1 MSDLQVDGEDERGG
15 GDHGEGLVVG
25 GRLPVL
31 SHRLQKGSVRDEED
45 DERDEDAV
53 EQADEEVLVVEH
65 RPLLAREVEFGEFQA
80 QFVVHVLNETQKQ
93 CFVFILIFFIHFSYC
108 ADNQNLSRSDFVLEL
123 SLLVS
128 TWSRSPTSRT
138 GKLL

>member
-53 EQADEEVLVVEH
+53 EQTDEEVLVVEH

-93 CFVFILIFFIHFSYC
+93 YFVFI
-108 ADNQNLSRSDFVLEL
+108 
-123 SLLVS
+123 
-128 TWSRSPTSRT
+128 
-138 GKLL
+138 